1 MKSREIARG
10 GLLTAAAVALLWFGG
25 VSPWFSVFACLAAG
39 VTSAVPLLRDGRVK
53 TAVLLFIAAS
63 VLSALIVPRKA
74 LVFAYTG
81 FTGLYPILKY
91 AIEARV
97 PRGAQRLVKLLY
109 WNLCL
114 LAGCLLVR
122 FVLFHELALPGFW
135 RMLMLWFLANV
146 LFQMYDTGL
155 SRLIATLRRTLPP
168 L

>member
-1 MKSREIARG
+1 MRSREIARG

-63 VLSALIVPRKA
+63 VLSALIVPRKM
-74 LVFAYTG
+74 LVFVYAA
-81 FTGLYPILKY
+81 FAGLYPILKY
-91 AIEARV
+91 LIEAYV
-97 PRGAQRLVKLLY
+97 PRGAQY
-109 WNLCL
+109 WTKTVYFNLCL
-114 LAGCLLVR
+114 LAVYLLLR
-122 FVLFHELALPGFW
+122 FGLFSELRLPGFW
-135 RMLMLWFLANV
+135 RMLAVWAVSNIVFRI
-146 LFQMYDTGL
+146 YDTGL